1 VNNTPSKKLHRRLIL
16 IYIEGSVTAVTV
28 VFFLVVL
35 GLELSWAQLG
45 YILSLT
51 PLAVALYIIPDI
63 YMINRQYLPIGQV
76 LATLERQEKPS
87 EEALSAATIRALN
100 LPFLA
105 FTRVTLFHGPA
116 AAIGTVIAM
125 VTGNVLFGA
134 GLHTWQILIFFTIVL
149 CFASPTHAMFEFF
162 AVSKAIAPVTE
173 RLSAIGGGLSRD
185 KLSRLKSTSLRNK
198 LLYLS
203 LFVTSLP
210 LLFFAVSIV
219 FKVNV
224 LLSNLGV
231 HAQRGEVMP
240 LWLWLFGV
248 VAVCMIGAL
257 VMSVLT
263 ASEVSRSA
271 AKLIEAMNQ
280 VEQGDLSVSLPVT
293 GTDEYANLF
302 RGFNFMTEGLREEVR
317 ILEMSQDLMGELHL
331 DVLLERIIRATTQL
345 LDADRSTLFVYD
357 APSDELFSRFAQGL
371 NTREIPM
378 PAAQAEPRPREIRF
392 PAGEGI
398 AGSVFR
404 TGQTE
409 NIADAYTDARFNQE
423 VDRRTGFRTTSVLAM
438 PISNKAGQR
447 IGVTQVLNKRGGRFT
462 AKDEARLR
470 GFTAQIAIALENA
483 KLFDDVLRM
492 KNYND
497 SILRSSSNGI
507 ITVDNQR
514 CVATVNPAASAILA
528 MHPSTVIGR
537 RLDEVVG
544 AENEWLAATIDKVA
558 ATGQID
564 IAVDADLQLAGGK
577 SVSVNVT
584 TVPLIDTNQE
594 NLGSMLILDDI
605 TSEKRVKSTMARYM
619 SKEVADQLMESGE
632 AMLEGKAQKISILF
646 SDIRNFT
653 TISEAIGAR
662 DTVSMLNDYFA
673 EMVDVIFR
681 HEGILDK
688 YIGDAIMALFGA
700 PFARPND
707 ADHALFTANEM
718 MVTLRN
724 VNQRRRESGKAPI
737 GIGIGI
743 ATGEAVIGSIGSP
756 KRMEY
761 TAIGDSVNLASRLE
775 GATKVYGVSI
785 LVSESTIREF
795 HTKTPL
801 REIDLLR
808 VKGKEKPI
816 AVFEALGYHTPET
829 FPNLEQLLE
838 TYASGLARYKE
849 RDWQGAI
856 TRFEEAITLNPSDRP
871 SQIYLDRAKYYAGN
885 PPEADWDRVWKLS
898 EK

>member
-1 VNNTPSKKLHRRLIL
+1 MKNNPSKKLHRRLVW
-16 IYIEGSVTAVTV
+16 IYIEGSLAAVTV
-28 VFFLVVL
+28 VFFLVVI

-51 PLAVALYIIPDI
+51 PLAVALYILPDI
-63 YMINRQYLPIGQV
+63 YMINRHYRPIGEV
-76 LATLERQEKPS
+76 LEVLERGDKPT

-100 LPFLA
+100 LPFLT

-116 AAIGTVIAM
+116 AAISTVIAM
-125 VTGNVLFGA
+125 VLGNVLFGA

-162 AVSKAIAPVTE
+162 AASRAIAPVTE
-173 RLSAIGGGLSRD
+173 RLSSFGGLSRD
-185 KLSRLKSTSLRNK
+185 QLSRLKSTSLRNK

-203 LFVTSLP
+203 LFVTALP
-210 LLFFAVSIV
+210 LLFFAVSII

-224 LLSNLGV
+224 LLANLGV
-231 HAQRGEVMP
+231 HAQRGEVLP
-240 LWLWLFGV
+240 LWIWLFGV
-248 VAVCMIGAL
+248 VAVCMSGAL

-280 VEQGDLSVSLPVT
+280 VEQGDLSVRLSVT

-331 DVLLERIIRATTQL
+331 DVLLERIIRASTQL

-357 APSDELFSRFAQGL
+357 APTDQLFSRFAQGL
-371 NTREIPM
+371 NTREIPL
-378 PAAQAEPRPREIRF
+378 AEAETERRPREIRF
-392 PAGEGI
+392 PASDGI

-404 TGQTE
+404 TGRTE
-409 NIADAYTDARFNQE
+409 NIADAYTDPRFNQD
-423 VDRRTGFRTTSVLAM
+423 VDRKTGYRTSSILAM
-438 PISNKAGQR
+438 PIVNKAGQR
-447 IGVTQVLNKRGGRFT
+447 IGVTEVLNKRGGRFT
-462 AKDEARLR
+462 AKDETRLR
-470 GFTAQIAIALENA
+470 SFTAQIAIALENA

-507 ITVDNQR
+507 ITVDTKR
-514 CVATVNPAASAILA
+514 IVATINPAASSILA
-528 MHPSTVIGR
+528 MHSSSVIGKT
-537 RLDEVVG
+537 LEEVVG
-544 AENEWLAATIDKVA
+544 TENGWLAATIDKVA

-564 IAVDADLQLAGGK
+564 LAVDADLLLDGGK
-577 SVSVNVT
+577 RVSVNVT
-584 TVPLIDTNQE
+584 TVPLIDINQE
-594 NLGSMLILDDI
+594 NLGSMLILEDI
-605 TSEKRVKSTMARYM
+605 TSEKRVKSTMSRYM
-619 SKEVADQLMESGE
+619 SKEVADQLLESGE
-632 AMLEGKAQKISILF
+632 AMLAGKAQKISILF

-662 DTVSMLNDYFA
+662 ETVSMLNDYFG

-681 HEGILDK
+681 HQGILDK

-700 PFARPND
+700 PFARVDD
-707 ADHALFTANEM
+707 ADHALATANEM
-718 MVTLRN
+718 MVTLRE
-724 VNQRRRESGKAPI
+724 VNRRRMESGKAPI
-737 GIGIGI
+737 GIGIGV

-775 GATKVYGVSI
+775 SATKVYGVSI
-785 LVSESTIREF
+785 LLSE
-795 HTKTPL
+795 HTVRDLHTRTPI

-808 VKGKEKPI
+808 VKGKDKP
-816 AVFEALGYHTPET
+816 VGVYEALGHHSEET
-829 FPNLEQLLE
+829 FPNMARVLEEYE
-838 TYASGLARYKE
+838 TGLALYKE
-849 RDWQGAI
+849 RDWSGA
-856 TRFEEAITLNPSDRP
+856 TARFEKALGFNAADKP
-871 SQIYLDRAKYYAGN
+871 SQIYLDRANYYAQN
-885 PPEADWDRVWKLS
+885 PPEAEWDRVWKLT